1 MNFKWLVH
9 RMGSSDLKLFRGRG
23 CQNWLGTGYKGRAAI
38 SEIVTISTVLRDL
51 IINKES
57 ILKMRQ
63 EAVNCGFQAIRQD
76 AVRKALTGVTT
87 LQEVVRVLG

>member
-1 MNFKWLVH
+1 V
-9 RMGSSDLKLFRGRG
+9 R
-23 CQNWLGTGYKGRAAI
+23 
-38 SEIVTISTVLRDL
+38 E
-51 IINKES
+51 
-57 ILKMRQ
+57 